1 MVLSCR
7 SWPAFAA
14 LWCASLILLR
24 YAYPIY
30 FDGAGPMPSFFYWGH
45 LPGMAEYK
53 QHTWHYE
60 LRFLIH
66 SVLHCIHY
74 PRIRLSVRCSQGGQ
88 PPHGTPQ
95 VRRAF
100 SQLAGIAI
108 CCSSS
113 IGHGQRH
120 VVKRRGVFWNR
131 NLFVHETADCELAL
145 SHHFRPA
152 CRCHRQIIDEKT
164 SSYHAI

>member
-45 LPGMAEYK
+45 LPGMAEYN

-60 LRFLIH
+60 LRFLIPYCIASTILAFVCLFVAPKVGNRLTARHKFGVH
-66 SVLHCIHY
+66 SANSLVL
-74 PRIRLSVRCSQGGQ
+74 LFAAAASDMVNVMWLKG
-88 PPHGTPQ
+88 
-95 VRRAF
+95 
-100 SQLAGIAI
+100 
-108 CCSSS
+108 
-113 IGHGQRH
+113 
-120 VVKRRGVFWNR
+120 GVFLGTESYSYMR
-131 NLFVHETADCELAL
+131 LLIVSLPLAIISGL
-145 SHHFRPA
+145 LAVATDKSLTKK
-152 CRCHRQIIDEKT
+152 HRHIA
-164 SSYHAI
+164 H

>member
-1 MVLSCR
+1 ISDLFRWGRADAVVLLLGPFAGYGR
-7 SWPAFAA
+7 VQPAHLA
-14 LWCASLILLR
+14 LRAT
-24 YAYPIY
+24 
-30 FDGAGPMPSFFYWGH
+30 
-45 LPGMAEYK
+45 LPY
-53 QHTWHYE
+53 
-60 LRFLIH
+60 
-66 SVLHCIHY
+66 SVLYCIHY

-120 VVKRRGVFWNR
+120 VVKRRGVFWSR

-164 SSYHAI
+164 TSYRSLTPKTAK

>member
-1 MVLSCR
+1 MSFLACIRGPLVCVADPTSIRISDLFRWGRADAVVLLLGPFAGYGR
-7 SWPAFAA
+7 VQPAHLA
-14 LWCASLILLR
+14 LRAT
-24 YAYPIY
+24 
-30 FDGAGPMPSFFYWGH
+30 
-45 LPGMAEYK
+45 LPY
-53 QHTWHYE
+53 
-60 LRFLIH
+60 

-131 NLFVHETADCELAL
+131 NLFVHETADCELPLAIISGL
-145 SHHFRPA
+145 LAVATDKSLTKK
-152 CRCHRQIIDEKT
+152 HRHIA
-164 SSYHAI
+164 H